1 MRNLKR
7 TLCLLLAS
15 LILLT
20 AFAGCGAKKPGSTAS
35 PSPTTATSE
44 PGGHEPV
51 TIRFM
56 SWGPTE
62 AITTPIYEKIKENF
76 ENQNPDIKIEWVSV
90 PFGNMKQQAFIY
102 AAADDLPDVVESHI
116 SWTPS
121 FVTSDIMRPLNDLFS
136 EEFIS
141 DFFPQSIQEGSYN
154 GELKAVP
161 KALTPVVLFYNK
173 VLFEKAGLDPEAPPT
188 TYEEMISMAKE
199 IAKLKTNSGD
209 QIYGLGE
216 PVSKQAN
223 AGQLSLRNW
232 YNFGALSFD
241 EEGKMNFNKDAAV
254 DALAYYRKLSDEGI
268 APQSALPK
276 DLRNLFAQGR
286 LGMMFDICSTA
297 TINLLSGKGK
307 DFEKEYG
314 VALVP
319 VNKTGE
325 SSSVS
330 VTYFLSIANSSKH
343 PEQAAKVVE
352 YFTSKE
358 ALEVF
363 VEADNPF
370 QPARVSI
377 MDDPVFNNTDAQKL
391 MKDQYVNY
399 SNPTPP
405 NNVKLEEA
413 YVDLITSV
421 QEALQTDE
429 DLGSIADRLMGKLSE
444 VYK

>member
-1 MRNLKR
+1 MKSLKKVVCIFL
-7 TLCLLLAS
+7 TS
-15 LILLT
+15 LILFTT
-20 AFAGCGAKKPGSTAS
+20 AAGCTTKTPGSTTS
-35 PSPTTATSE
+35 PSPTASE
-44 PGGHEPV
+44 PANQEPV

-76 ENQNPDIKIEWVSV
+76 EKENENIKIEWVSV

-102 AAADDLPDVVESHI
+102 AASEDLPDVVESHI

-136 EEFIS
+136 E
-141 DFFPQSIQEGSYN
+141 DFLNDFLPESLQEGSFN
-154 GELKAVP
+154 GELRAVP

-173 VLFEKAGLDPEAPPT
+173 ELFKEAGLDPEAPPK
-188 TYEEMISMAKE
+188 TYDEMLSMAEK
-199 IAKLKTNSGD
+199 IAKLKTDSGD
-209 QIYGLGE
+209 AIYGLGE

-223 AGQLSLRNW
+223 TGQLSLRNW
-232 YNFGALSFD
+232 YNFEAISFD
-241 EEGKMNFNKDAAV
+241 QDGKITINKDAAV
-254 DALAYYRKLSDEGI
+254 DTLAYYRSLSEKAI

-314 VALVP
+314 LALVP

-330 VTYFLSIANSSKH
+330 VTYFLSIANNSKN
-343 PEQAAKVVE
+343 PEEAAKVIE

-358 ALEVF
+358 ALEAF

-377 MDDPVFNNTDAQKL
+377 MDDPVFNNTDTQKL
-391 MKDQYVNY
+391 MRDQYVNY
-399 SNPTPP
+399 NNPTPP
-405 NNVKLEEA
+405 NNEKLEEA
-413 YVDLITSV
+413 YVDIITSV
-421 QEALQTDE
+421 QEALQTNENLD
-429 DLGSIADRLMGKLSE
+429 SIAERLMGKLTSI
-444 VYK
+444 YK